1 MAYDVHL
8 ETFEGPLDL
17 LLYLVRKTDL
27 EIQEIQV
34 SEITSEYL
42 SYLDTIKNLDLDT
55 AGDFLVMA
63 STLMQIKAKMLHP
76 DNEKDKEDAD
86 LELDKI
92 KERLLEYQKYKEVSK
107 ILSNKEQEYS
117 QTYYRPQPIIPEQDF
132 EVEATIYD
140 LVKSFQEALRTLPE
154 EVREIMYKEIPI
166 ETKIREILDILE
178 GKQYLNFSQIIKI
191 QPSRSAMVVCFMAVL
206 ELVKNKQI
214 IAKQSELFEDI
225 RIYRVYNNEDDAGM
239 IKEENSELDLSP
251 EKANDYDVGKKNV
264 YENQK
269 EQEPFKLENEFVDAS
284 FSQNKTIE
292 ENNGY

>member
-42 SYLDTIKNLDLDT
+42 SYLDTIKDLDLDT

-107 ILSNKEQEYS
+107 ILSSKEQEYS
-117 QTYYRPQPIIPEQDF
+117 QTYYRPQPVIDEQDF

-178 GKQYLNFSQIIKI
+178 GKQYLNFSEIIKI

-225 RIYRVYNNEDDAGM
+225 RIYRVYNNENDSGV
-239 IKEENSELDLSP
+239 IKEDNGELQLNQEHSDNYSDDNNNIESE
-251 EKANDYDVGKKNV
+251 K
-264 YENQK
+264 Q
-269 EQEPFKLENEFVDAS
+269 QEPFELEAESEQDRFL
-284 FSQNKTIE
+284 QNKTIE
-292 ENNGY
+292 EDNGN